1 MKTAIVLFSGGQDS
15 TTCLYWAK
23 RHFEKVFAIGFR
35 YGQRHESEVELAAK
49 IAEQAGVPY
58 TIHDINIL
66 KQVTHNSLTDS
77 SIEMDKEKPAD
88 SLPNTFVPGRNM
100 IFLNYAA
107 VYAYSLG
114 ARHLVTGVSQADYS
128 GYPDCRNTFIKSM
141 NASLNLAMEH
151 EFEIHTP
158 LMWRDKEAVWQLAD
172 ELGVF
177 DIVRT
182 QTLTCYNGVPADG
195 CGQCPACT
203 LRRNGLENY
212 LRNKEHGLHG

>member
-1 MKTAIVLFSGGQDS
+1 MSKTGKSAVVLLSGGQDS

-23 RHFEKVFAIGFR
+23 KHFEKVYAIGFR
-35 YGQRHESEVELAAK
+35 YGQRHEFEVELAQK
-49 IAEQAGVPY
+49 IAEQADVPY
-58 TIHDINIL
+58 VIHEIQTL
-66 KQVTHNSLTDS
+66 KKLSRNSLTNSD
-77 SIEMDKEKPAD
+77 IAMDAEKPAD

-114 ARHLVTGVSQADYS
+114 VHNIVTGVSQADYS
-128 GYPDCRNTFIKSM
+128 GYPDCRNTFIKSV
-141 NASLNLAMEH
+141 NASLNLAMDY

-195 CGQCPACT
+195 CGHCPACT
-203 LRRNGLENY
+203 LRAKGLEKY
-212 LRNKEHGLHG
+212 LRKMQK